1 MELFFEV
8 GITANH
14 PVKRFVLPNLAGRL
28 FQFVDFVR
36 GKGLYRMQQFNERPE
51 HRLAFLVLLLDLR
64 FKEKVNVIRH
74 DASSVESITVSFM
87 PKKKAL

>member
-1 MELFFEV
+1 MELLFEV

-36 GKGLYRMQQFNERPE
+36 SKGFNRMQQFDKRPE
-51 HRLAFLVLLLDLR
+51 HGLAFLVLSL
-64 FKEKVNVIRH
+64 I
-74 DASSVESITVSFM
+74 
-87 PKKKAL
+87 